1 MALHRTQSAV
11 GVRDCLTL
19 RDFAHKDFAT
29 LGEGDNRWGS
39 ASALRVCD
47 DDGIATFEDS
57 NYRVGGS
64 EVNTDRFSHDVFLL
78 RAQQH
83 C

>member
-1 MALHRTQSAV
+1 MALDRPQRAIWV
-11 GVRDCLTL
+11 CNCLTL
-19 RDFAHKDFAT
+19 SDFAHQYLAT
-29 LGEGDNRWGS
+29 LGECDNRWGS
-39 ASALRVCD
+39 ASALSVRD
-47 DDGIATFEDS
+47 DDRIATFEDS